1 MAADLEADAGSD
13 AALPLIEQ
21 LRGYQPAEA
30 DIILATLRL
39 RQSRFEEST
48 AALEAAYVRLR
59 DDPWPIAVYK
69 RRALSLATLV
79 TDRHPAAAARLF
91 EALRQPFAVQ
101 ALTDLRLL
109 TMTELSQ
116 RSDFAGTCRVP
127 IGALEP
133 HVPWTGTF
141 LIARRDCYQATSDP
155 RLATATR
162 EVLDYFVR
170 EPLPLAPR

>member
-1 MAADLEADAGSD
+1 
-13 AALPLIEQ
+13 

-30 DIILATLRL
+30 DTILATLRL
-39 RQSRFEEST
+39 RQSRFEESA

-59 DDPWPIAVYK
+59 DDPWPIQVK
-69 RRALSLATLV
+69 RRALSLAALV

-109 TMTELSQ
+109 TMTELSH
-116 RSDFAGTCRVP
+116 RFDFAGTCRVP

-133 HVPWTGTF
+133 HVPWTGSF

-162 EVLDYFVR
+162 EVMEYFVR